1 MYKHIDRASSTNTD
15 ITCFCRTRL
24 IQDWHTQVTQLSPG
38 SKSSL
43 WLCETESGQ
52 HETLSC
58 GLEALSFPQWRRS
71 VCTRS
76 VCWRALEQAAKKK
89 TFGTTGSRVVSQR
102 GTRGCLTRLHFAIWN
117 KMRCSTGSMTE
128 PTAFPLFSGLCLHA
142 ALCSE
147 RDTSRERSENIRMN
161 NFQCVSSL
169 GSCISCGRLVK
180 LLNSKYFL

>member
-1 MYKHIDRASSTNTD
+1 MQTNYYLLKYYQNILFSYLHIIAK
-15 ITCFCRTRL
+15 
-24 IQDWHTQVTQLSPG
+24 IQIQ
-38 SKSSL
+38 KI
-43 WLCETESGQ
+43 
-52 HETLSC
+52 
-58 GLEALSFPQWRRS
+58 SFVIINVQKYNIIYIY
-71 VCTRS
+71 
-76 VCWRALEQAAKKK
+76 QAAKKK